1 MLSRAEK
8 AITFDRVI
16 KNEKRTNNK
25 KQKKKVL
32 SMVKLTSADAVDS
45 SFLLSE
51 KKKYTKSKY
60 FVIVKLS
67 KCYNMTASSNGGA
80 IFKENV
86 SIHIK
91 KVQYI
96 KTATVII
103 ILRNKI

>member
-32 SMVKLTSADAVDS
+32 SMVKLTSADAADS

-80 IFKENV
+80 IFKENGS

-91 KVQYI
+91 KVQ
-96 KTATVII
+96 
-103 ILRNKI
+103 

>member
-32 SMVKLTSADAVDS
+32 SMVKLTSADAADS

-51 KKKYTKSKY
+51 KKKYTK
-60 FVIVKLS
+60 
-67 KCYNMTASSNGGA
+67 
-80 IFKENV
+80 
-86 SIHIK
+86 
-91 KVQYI
+91 
-96 KTATVII
+96 
-103 ILRNKI
+103 